1 MPSYDDEEEGKYGG
15 GEGKYSEGKYD
26 EGDEKGAEEGDE
38 DEWVLP
44 GMGQAA
50 EDTLLTR
57 VATFCSSGTFAQDMN
72 DFVDAQCGAWADAD
86 QRKDSHADLGRWQ
99 SIHEEYLELFEEK
112 LEGFVRRQG
121 GDLAG
126 LMEDW

>member
-57 VATFCSSGTFAQDMN
+57 VATVRHTTPSSGA
-72 DFVDAQCGAWADAD
+72 
-86 QRKDSHADLGRWQ
+86 GRMPT
-99 SIHEEYLELFEEK
+99 HLHVHPPAPAFP
-112 LEGFVRRQG
+112 
-121 GDLAG
+121 
-126 LMEDW
+126 